1 VLKVEGG
8 DGQAPLLNIFGG
20 KLTTY
25 RRLAESALEKIGDAI
40 GEKGECWTAR
50 SRLPGGDFAV
60 DGFDAEVKGLVAQ
73 FPFLAPAHARRLVRL
88 YGTRAKAMLEG
99 AKTVDDLGRH
109 FGSDLYERE
118 VRWLM
123 KEEWARHAEDVLWRR
138 TKRGLHLTA
147 AEAAALEDY
156 MAAARAAPH

>member
-1 VLKVEGG
+1 
-8 DGQAPLLNIFGG
+8 
-20 KLTTY
+20 
-25 RRLAESALEKIGDAI
+25 
-40 GEKGECWTAR
+40 
-50 SRLPGGDFAV
+50 V
-60 DGFDAEVKGLVAQ
+60 DGFDAEVKGLALR
-73 FPFLAPAHARRLVRL
+73 FAFLTPAHARRLVRL
-88 YGTRAKAMLEG
+88 YGTRAAVMLEG
-99 AKTVDDLGRH
+99 AKTVADLGRH

-156 MAAARAAPH
+156 MAAAKAAPH